1 MEEGNKQE
9 KNKQNPKKPETGSET
24 VFHPQTQRFA
34 YGNRQGKRAPKEI
47 PFVAW
52 VQHLP
57 ESQTMTDCESI
68 ICKLQTIQKPSPYP
82 RQKEKRNAK
91 RKEISDQKSGIQP
104 NKTQKAYEVEKCK
117 YDLDQNFSESTS
129 AMMINAMNFRGVSQD
144 TPLICCAFI

>member
-1 MEEGNKQE
+1 
-9 KNKQNPKKPETGSET
+9 
-24 VFHPQTQRFA
+24 
-34 YGNRQGKRAPKEI
+34 
-47 PFVAW
+47 
-52 VQHLP
+52 
-57 ESQTMTDCESI
+57 MTDCESI
-68 ICKLQTIQKPSPYP
+68 ICKLPTIQKPSPYP

-144 TPLICCAFI
+144 TSLICCTFVYKIPYFNWGEDKNTLTNFNTYKLIILLRLHSSIIEKEIRF